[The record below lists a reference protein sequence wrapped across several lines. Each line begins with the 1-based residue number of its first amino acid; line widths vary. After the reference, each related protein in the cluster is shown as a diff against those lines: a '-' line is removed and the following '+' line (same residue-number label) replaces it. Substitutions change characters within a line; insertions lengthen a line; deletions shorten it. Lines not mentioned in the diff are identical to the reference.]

1 MSAKQPAGPEL
12 DQSAAAAGPGREL
25 DDHGDLRVLR
35 ARDAFQRG
43 WQAHLLGDRVG
54 ALLHLEA
61 AKWGVDGIE
70 ERDWP
75 LAMFVLSLYA
85 FTQASIGCEG
95 TATAAAQ
102 RAARTARAHDPSR
115 NTPRAIR
122 LRLASRL
129 PSGPPAERFRE
140 CLERWALAV
149 AYRLPS
155 THYRLAHESD
165 LNRLRAA
172 RLSPVSDRAESLPG

>member
-1 MSAKQPAGPEL
+1 MSATRPSGPEL
-12 DQSAAAAGPGREL
+12 DQSAAVAGAGGEP
-25 DDHGDLRVLR
+25 DHLGDLRVLR
-35 ARDAFQRG
+35 ARDSFQRG

-61 AKWGVDGIE
+61 AKWGVEEIE
-70 ERDWP
+70 AQDWP

-85 FTQASIGCEG
+85 FTQASIGRES

-129 PSGPPAERFRE
+129 PAGPPAERFRE

-155 THYRLAHESD
+155 THYQLVHETD
-165 LNRLRAA
+165 LNRLRAV
-172 RLSPVSDRAESLPG
+172 RPSPVGDRAESLPG